1 MAITRTPYKVVF
13 NTGNLAWTNMPAAET
28 ELAGVVHRRCR
39 VDLTDCDRCRL
50 TARVSTQGAAGSVL
64 KAQYATADAGPWTD
78 LTIGVSLAAVDTAAG
93 AWGDVPA
100 GAKGDVIVRVVG
112 VGGNGTADPVIGNV
126 VLEVR

>member
-1 MAITRTPYKVVF
+1 MITRTPEKIAL
-13 NTGNLAWTNMPAAET
+13 NSANLAWTNMPAAET
-28 ELAGVVHRRCR
+28 ELAGVVHRRVR

-50 TARVSTQGAAGSVL
+50 TARVSTAGAPGAIL
-64 KAQYATADAGPWTD
+64 KAQYAADDAGPWAD
-78 LTIGVSLAAVDTAAG
+78 LTAGVSLAAVETAAG

-112 VGGNGTADPVIGNV
+112 LGGNGVADPVIGSV